1 MKFRQKQLHEVSP
14 SHVWRR
20 EPAAAKVVVDHI
32 EQCPLCGRHA
42 VWQWQKTSQEGEV
55 THQIPLCDVHQSEL
69 TPSKDGSWLHGTSG
83 VGVFP
88 RIMTADDVRAFLGY
102 RHWIPAGRGWKSTTQ
117 IRFSDRSDNHVLEI
131 LKKLCVLKRS
141 SHFSGLEVRDHVE
154 WVIFRSPTQW
164 ESVITSKWDQGS
176 SRTSRRVEDAPAS
189 TPRGSA

>member
-1 MKFRQKQLHEVSP
+1 MKFGRKQNHVASP

-20 EPAAAKVVVDHI
+20 EPAAAAVGVDPA
-32 EQCPLCGRHA
+32 EQCPLCGRNA
-42 VWQWQKTSQEGEV
+42 VWQWWKTSQEGEV
-55 THQIPLCDVHQSEL
+55 THQIPLCDSHQDEL
-69 TPSKDGSWLHGTSG
+69 KLNEDGSWLHGRSG

-117 IRFSDRSDNHVLEI
+117 IRFSDRSDNHLLEI

-141 SHFSGLEVRDHVE
+141 SHFSGWEVRDHIE

-164 ESVITSKWDQGS
+164 ESVITSKWDQGT